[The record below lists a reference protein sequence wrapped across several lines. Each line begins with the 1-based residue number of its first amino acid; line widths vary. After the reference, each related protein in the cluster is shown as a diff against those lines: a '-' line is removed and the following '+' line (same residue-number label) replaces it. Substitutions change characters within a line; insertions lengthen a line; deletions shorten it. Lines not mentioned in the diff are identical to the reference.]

1 LTAAQFLAFAVSNST
16 SVSSTSASGGLFPG
30 LAILE
35 FLVPLVYFAAIL
47 IGTWIVARLA
57 SYVTGSLMR
66 QSVPLLVAQARRVVW
81 FIVWFVG
88 IILAIEQLGIRSDVL
103 LVVVGLLG
111 VSVLIALRK
120 PLENIGAKY
129 FSDVYVPFKVGDS
142 ITVMNQSGKVV
153 EVNSITTILLT
164 DDDRLVSIPNS
175 AMISEVLLNS
185 TPQAWK
191 EVTIPI
197 VIGSGIDLAA
207 FESNVLKNFNKLRL
221 HLDKRFPPVLTI
233 KSRTPQSTEL
243 ALTIMI
249 LRPEQRDTIV
259 TEVNKRISEVM
270 KTMQQQKK

>member
-1 LTAAQFLAFAVSNST
+1 LTVPQLLNLT
-16 SVSSTSASGGLFPG
+16 MYL
-30 LAILE
+30 I
-35 FLVPLVYFAAIL
+35 PLVYFAAIL
-47 IGTWIVARLA
+47 VGTWIVARIA
-57 SYVTGSLMR
+57 SVVTGSLMR
-66 QSVPLLVAQARRVVW
+66 QSVPLLVAQAKRVVW

-111 VSVLIALRK
+111 VCVIVALRV

-129 FSDVYVPFKVGDS
+129 FTDVYVPFKVGDS
-142 ITVMNQSGKVV
+142 ITVLNHSGKVV

-175 AMISEVLLNS
+175 AMITHVLMNS

-259 TEVNKRISEVM
+259 TEVNKRISEVL

>member
-1 LTAAQFLAFAVSNST
+1 LTVSQ
-16 SVSSTSASGGLFPG
+16 
-30 LAILE
+30 ILN
-35 FLVPLVYFAAIL
+35 LTMYLIPLVYFLAIL
-47 IGTWIVARLA
+47 AGTWVVARIA
-57 SYVTGSLMR
+57 SAITGSLMR
-66 QSVPLLVAQARRVVW
+66 QSVPLLVAQAKRVVW
-81 FIVWFVG
+81 FVVWFVG
-88 IILAIEQLGIRSDVL
+88 IVLAIEQLGIRSDVL
-103 LVVVGLLG
+103 LVVVALLG
-111 VSVLIALRK
+111 VSVLIALRV

-129 FSDVYVPFKVGDS
+129 FTDVYVPFKVGDS
-142 ITVMNQSGKVV
+142 ITVLDHSGKVV

-164 DDDRLVSIPNS
+164 DDDRLVSVPNS
-175 AMISEVLLNS
+175 AMISQVLLNS

-259 TEVNKRISEVM
+259 TEVNKRISEVI
-270 KTMQQQKK
+270 KSMQQQKK

>member
-1 LTAAQFLAFAVSNST
+1 MLAVATNST
-16 SVSSTSASGGLFPG
+16 SVTSTTASGVFVPSLALF
-30 LAILE
+30 E
-35 FLVPLVYFAAIL
+35 FLIPLVYFAAIL
-47 IGTWIVARLA
+47 IATWIVARIA
-57 SYVTGSLMR
+57 SYITAGLMR

-81 FIVWFVG
+81 FMVWFVG
-88 IILAIEQLGIRSDVL
+88 IILAIEQLGIRSDIL

-111 VSVLIALRK
+111 GAALIALRV

-142 ITVMNQSGKVV
+142 ITIMNQSGKVV

>member
-1 LTAAQFLAFAVSNST
+1 LTISQLL
-16 SVSSTSASGGLFPG
+16 SVTLY
-30 LAILE
+30 
-35 FLVPLVYFAAIL
+35 LVPLFYFVAIL
-47 IGTWIVARLA
+47 VATWIVARIA
-57 SYVTGSLMR
+57 SIITGSLMR
-66 QSVPLLVAQARRVVW
+66 QSVPLLVAQAKRVVW
-81 FIVWFVG
+81 FVVWLVG
-88 IILAIEQLGIRSDVL
+88 IVLAIEQLGIRSDVL
-103 LVVVGLLG
+103 LVMVGLLG
-111 VSVLIALRK
+111 VGVLLALRV

-129 FSDVYVPFKVGDS
+129 FSDVYIPFKVGDS
-142 ITVMNQSGKVV
+142 ITVLNQSGKVV

-164 DDDRLVSIPNS
+164 DEDKLVSVPNS
-175 AMISEVLLNS
+175 AMISAVLINS

-270 KTMQQQKK
+270 RTMQQQKK